1 MFGKTLARPVQ
12 IGLRSLLAVAALC
25 VAGVLIWQ
33 GITAS
38 GNPDPTAAHLNH
50 NAAILDTG
58 ILVFREG
65 LECIL
70 VLAAITASMMGSNQ
84 SYRRP
89 IAAGAGLGFLA
100 TIATWFIAIAV
111 LSKINAPALAI
122 QAATGLLAIV
132 VLLVIMNWFFHKIY
146 WTGWISFHN
155 RRKKT
160 LMKNAAQG
168 ERSRTMWGLVL
179 LGLTAMYREGF
190 EVVLFLQSIR
200 LQVGS
205 TTVLEGVGIGLVL
218 TGIVG
223 ALTFFAHHRLPYK
236 KMLILTGVML
246 GAVLVVMVGEEVQ
259 EMQLAGWLTTTGL
272 NLPIPDWMG
281 LWFAVFPNVEGLV
294 AQVLAALFVIGSYY
308 MAEYLKVRRPKQ
320 KGEAPA
326 LRPEVAPVEMQP
338 TMATSAEVLP
348 GVELPELA
356 SASGKNG
363 I

>member
-1 MFGKTLARPVQ
+1 MFGKTLAKPVR
-12 IGLRSLLAVAALC
+12 IGLRSLLALAALC
-25 VAGVLIWQ
+25 VVSILVWQ
-33 GITAS
+33 GITAAGS
-38 GNPDPTAAHLNH
+38 PDPTASHIDR

-70 VLAAITASMMGSNQ
+70 VLAAITASMMGSNH

-89 IAAGAGLGFLA
+89 IAAGAGLGLLA
-100 TIATWFIAIAV
+100 TVATWFVAIAV
-111 LSKINAPALAI
+111 LSQINAPALAI

-146 WTGWISFHN
+146 WTGWISLHN
-155 RRKKT
+155 RRKKN
-160 LMKNAAQG
+160 LMKSAAEG
-168 ERSRTMWGLVL
+168 ERSRTMWGLVV

-205 TTVLEGVGIGLVL
+205 TVVLEGVAVGLAL
-218 TGIVG
+218 TGVVG

-259 EMQLAGWLTTTGL
+259 EMQLAGWLTTTNL
-272 NLPIPDWMG
+272 ALPIPDWMG
-281 LWFAVFPNVEGLV
+281 LWFAVFANVESLV
-294 AQVLAALFVIGSYY
+294 AQALAIVFVAGSYY
-308 MAEYLKVRRPKQ
+308 LAEYLKVRRPRKL
-320 KGEAPA
+320 GETPA
-326 LRPEVAPVEMQP
+326 RRPESAPTEI
-338 TMATSAEVLP
+338 LP
-348 GVELPELA
+348 GLEMPQLA
-356 SASGKNG
+356 GAPGPQNR
-363 I
+363 

>member
-1 MFGKTLARPVQ
+1 MVKKALAHPLRT
-12 IGLRSLLAVAALC
+12 GLRLFLALAALC
-25 VAGVLIWQ
+25 VVGVLVWQ

-38 GNPDPTAAHLNH
+38 GNPDPTVAHLNK

-70 VLAAITASMMGSNQ
+70 VLAAITASMVGSNQ

-89 IAAGAGLGFLA
+89 IAVGAGLGLLA
-100 TIATWFIAIAV
+100 TVATWFVAIAV
-111 LSKINAPALAI
+111 LSQINAPALAI

-155 RRKKT
+155 RRKKS
-160 LMKNAAQG
+160 LRKSAAQG
-168 ERSRTMWGLVL
+168 ERSRTLWGLVL

-205 TTVLEGVGIGLVL
+205 TVVLEGVAVGVLL

-223 ALTFFAHHRLPYK
+223 TLTFFAHHRLPYK

-259 EMQLAGWLTTTGL
+259 EMQLAGWLTTT
-272 NLPIPDWMG
+272 NLPFTLPDWSG
-281 LWFAVFPNVEGLV
+281 LWFAVFANVEGLV
-294 AQVLAALFVIGSYY
+294 AQALAIVFVLGSYY
-308 MAEYLKVRRPKQ
+308 LAEYLKVKRPGKR
-320 KGEAPA
+320 GETPA
-326 LRPEVAPVEMQP
+326 QRPESAPV
-338 TMATSAEVLP
+338 AVLP
-348 GVELPELA
+348 GLEMPELA
-356 SASGKNG
+356 GAQTKKNG
-363 I
+363 